1 MATNLILKNT
11 QQAKKLTDDLNQ
23 LVSNI
28 VHDNIIRVDY
38 HHQSP
43 AGQRISA
50 LNEQVAALRVY
61 MDDITES
68 LERQEFFYSQLR
80 FAGTTFLGTAIG
92 LIVSCIYFLGHR

>member
-11 QQAKKLTDDLNQ
+11 QQAKKLTEDLNQ

-28 VHDNIIRVDY
+28 VHDNIIREDY
-38 HHQSP
+38 HYQSP

-61 MDDITES
+61 MDDIIES
-68 LERQEFFYSQLR
+68 LERQEFFYSQLC
-80 FAGTTFLGTAIG
+80 FAGTMFLGVAIG
-92 LIVSCIYFLGHR
+92 LVVSCIYFLG